1 MLTAEQLLAA
11 QKANI
16 ETLFGLT
23 QTAFEGVEK
32 LVELNVQATKA
43 ALAESAN
50 NAQAMMSVKD
60 AQELLTLQ
68 ASLMQPLAEKAA
80 AYSRQLY
87 EIASGT
93 GTEFAKVAE
102 DQAAEAQQK
111 FMSVVDNVAKNA
123 PAGSEAA
130 VAVMKNAVSA
140 ATNAMESVQKAVKQ
154 ASDIAETNF
163 KAVASNAMAA
173 TKPAA
178 KKR

>member
-1 MLTAEQLLAA
+1 MLTPEQLLAA
-11 QKANI
+11 QKANM

-23 QTAFEGVEK
+23 QKAFEGVEK

-43 ALAESAN
+43 ALSESASN
-50 NAQAMMSVKD
+50 VQAVMSVKD
-60 AQELLTLQ
+60 AQELLALQ

-93 GTEFAKVAE
+93 SAEFAKAAE
-102 DQAAEAQQK
+102 GQAADAQHK
-111 FMSVVDNVAKNA
+111 FMAVVDNMAKNA

-154 ASDIAETNF
+154 ASEMAESNF
-163 KAVASNAMAA
+163 HSLANNAMAA
-173 TKPAA
+173 SKTAA